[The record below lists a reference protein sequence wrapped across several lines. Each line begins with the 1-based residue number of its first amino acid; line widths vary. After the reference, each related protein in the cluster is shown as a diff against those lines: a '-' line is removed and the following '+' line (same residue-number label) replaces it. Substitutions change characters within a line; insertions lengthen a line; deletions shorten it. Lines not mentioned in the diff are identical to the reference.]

1 MPHVHRRC
9 RRHVLLIATTTG
21 ARPAVALRNYG
32 LAVKI
37 APSYYCPM
45 TIQTRLKAMRQ
56 QDAARILAVSRPYV
70 SQLIAKVR
78 LPSMEL
84 AVKAADA
91 LGCDDAELG
100 RSCRAWVSGEDGDD
114 HGSPPVGDAE
124 PSADLSEGA
133 TDAA

>member
-1 MPHVHRRC
+1 
-9 RRHVLLIATTTG
+9 
-21 ARPAVALRNYG
+21 
-32 LAVKI
+32 
-37 APSYYCPM
+37 M

-114 HGSPPVGDAE
+114 HGSPPIGDAE